1 MGEASL
7 ESFSGKAQLKNHPV
21 HYRFKHILLTS
32 VEYLFSIYASLLF
45 GCREDYVRFAAFWPW
60 ICIHVA
66 STSCVHWLRPH
77 ATPVSVLYLPGD

>member
-45 GCREDYVRFAAFWPW
+45 GCREDYVRIAALWLW
-60 ICIHVA
+60 VGVHAA
-66 STSCVHWLRPH
+66 STSCVHWP
-77 ATPVSVLYLPGD
+77 